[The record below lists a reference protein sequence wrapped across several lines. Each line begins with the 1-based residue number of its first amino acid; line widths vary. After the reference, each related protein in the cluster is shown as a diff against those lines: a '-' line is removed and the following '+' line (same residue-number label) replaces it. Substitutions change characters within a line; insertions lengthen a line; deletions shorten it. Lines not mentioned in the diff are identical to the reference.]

1 MSAKPVAIAS
11 LTKDKMQSAKLSY
24 YGSKRAHD

>member
-11 LTKDKMQSAKLSY
+11 LTKDKMSAKLSD